1 MDVNAEHRF
10 VWATDEE
17 HVTERGAACPNCGC
31 TEITGQ
37 FVETGGGAAQQEMGC
52 ENCGA
57 EWIDVYKLT
66 GYL

>member
-1 MDVNAEHRF
+1 MEVKSETRF

-17 HVTERGAACPNCGC
+17 HVSRGGECCPNCGC

-37 FVETGGGAAQQEMGC
+37 FVETGGGAAQQEMSC

-57 EWIDVYKLT
+57 EWTDVYKLT